1 MDSGVKWTLPS
12 SATVTVYDGI
22 SIFLSPTMMWPWITA
37 CLAWYGVLNPNLF
50 ETIVCNLRA
59 SKSVGFRLSTSSNVA
74 SFDIRP
80 ILASDFNS
88 IGSFSSLIFC
98 VNASND
104 LACCLT
110 RDNSVCA
117 FHNSLL
123 VLNPNVP
130 RVCNSSIFNS

>member
-1 MDSGVKWTLPS
+1 
-12 SATVTVYDGI
+12 
-22 SIFLSPTMMWPWITA
+22 MWPWITA

-50 ETIVCNLRA
+50 ETIVCNLLA
-59 SKSVGFRLSTSSNVA
+59 SKSVGLRLSTSSNDA
-74 SFDIRP
+74 FSDTKP
-80 ILASDFNS
+80 ILDNDFSN
-88 IGSFSSLIFC
+88 IGSFSALASC

-117 FHNSLL
+117 FHNSLF